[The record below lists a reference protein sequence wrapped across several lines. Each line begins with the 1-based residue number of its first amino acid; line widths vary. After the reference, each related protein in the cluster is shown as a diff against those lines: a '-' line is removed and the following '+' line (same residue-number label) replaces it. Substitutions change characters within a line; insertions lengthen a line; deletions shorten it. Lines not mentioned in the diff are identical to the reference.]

1 MLTRRARVFD
11 LRRLVD
17 LTTLLAYARPRA
29 QAHPKSPQQRPCS
42 KTEMV
47 ARPCVPR
54 VQARAE
60 HIAKVPM
67 GARLE
72 LSPHLLSLMS
82 AEDQA
87 RYGGATDTTIIV
99 DKTPTTSRRDADERR
114 EQATFANWL

>member
-1 MLTRRARVFD
+1 
-11 LRRLVD
+11 
-17 LTTLLAYARPRA
+17 
-29 QAHPKSPQQRPCS
+29 
-42 KTEMV
+42 
-47 ARPCVPR
+47 
-54 VQARAE
+54 
-60 HIAKVPM
+60 M

-114 EQATFANWL
+114 EQATFANWLSLQNSKRGPKGKIPFVWHSTHRASTASVGCPDFYVGICGKSLWFEFKRNASCRLSDE